1 MAYPAPFVS
10 ALHRIDDQW
19 IDYNG
24 HFNMAYYHVIFDRAV
39 DEAFDSLGLGAA
51 YVKQANASYFTLE
64 THATYLR
71 ELHAGDEVRVALQ
84 MLDFDRKRIHY
95 VQQMMHR
102 DGWLACVS
110 EYMVMH
116 VDLAAKRSAP
126 FPPDIIARIE
136 AMHAAHKV
144 LPVPPQVGHRI
155 AIPRKA

>member
-10 ALHRIDDQW
+10 TLHRIEDQW

-24 HFNMAYYHVIFDRAV
+24 HFNMAYYHVIFDRTV
-39 DEAFDSLGLGAA
+39 DEAFDSLGLGPA
-51 YVKQANASYFTLE
+51 YVKRTNASYFTLE
-64 THATYLR
+64 THVTYVQ
-71 ELHAGDEVRVALQ
+71 ELHAGDAVKVALQ
-84 MLDFDRKRIHY
+84 ILDFDQKRIHY

-102 DGWLACVS
+102 DGWLACVA
-110 EYMVMH
+110 ETIVIH

-126 FPPDIIARIE
+126 FPPDILAHIE

-155 AIPRKA
+155 AIPRRM